1 MQALITLLLLPLMLL
16 NFLGGIVGFIWL
28 MVLGEWRTF
37 LVALIATIFGAIV
50 CSFALMPGMLA
61 TAPAIM
67 MHEKGGAARIASYP
81 LLLVG
86 LVWTFAVMC
95 AWALWWFGYFMQKA
109 DSSSL
114 VPMLLVAFTVATAP
128 WAYMAQKEA
137 QSGNNQSSLSTFF
150 LQLACAVAFVM
161 LAFAGAQ
168 PFTALVA
175 FLSVMS
181 LALLLSLGMGF
192 AMVAADRGSYG

>member
-1 MQALITLLLLPLMLL
+1 MQALITLLVLPLMLL
-16 NFLGGIVGFIWL
+16 NFLGGIVGFVWL
-28 MVLGEWRTF
+28 MILGDWRSF
-37 LVALIATIFGAIV
+37 FVALVATIFGAIV

-67 MHEKGGAARIASYP
+67 MHEKGGAARISSYP

-86 LVWTFAVMC
+86 LLWTFAVMC
-95 AWALWWFGYFMQKA
+95 GWALWWFAYFMQKA
-109 DSSSL
+109 DSSSAI
-114 VPMLLVAFTVATAP
+114 PMLLVAFTVATAP

-137 QSGNNQSSLSTFF
+137 QSGNSQSSFTTFF

-168 PFTALVA
+168 PYTALVV
-175 FLSVMS
+175 FLSVMG
-181 LALLLSLGMGF
+181 LALILSLGMGF
-192 AMVAADRGSYG
+192 AMISADRGNYG